1 MRKLLFVSILAL
13 SVTVACNQPKGEKT
27 EAGDAQNVDSSA
39 MSQAETLN
47 VNLTTSTVEWLGVK
61 PTGQHNG
68 TVNITEGSVS
78 VKGSE
83 LVGGSFSIDLKSIKV
98 LDLTDTKMNAKLTGH
113 LNSADFFDTE
123 NHPVAKFEITG
134 VAPFTGT
141 LTQET
146 TVKPTHTITGN
157 LTMRGT
163 TKSISFPAQVTVSGT
178 SVSAVTPQFLVDR
191 TQWGVNFK
199 SKTIDAK
206 FKDDFINDEIG
217 LTIKLEASK

>member
-1 MRKLLFVSILAL
+1 MRKLMFLAVMAL
-13 SVTVACNQPKGEKT
+13 SFGIACNQPSGEKT
-27 EAGDAQNVDSSA
+27 EAGDAQKADSTA
-39 MSQAETLN
+39 MAQAESFN
-47 VNLTTSTVEWLGVK
+47 VNLTTSSIEWLGVK

-68 TVNITEGSVS
+68 TVNITEGKLD
-78 VKGSE
+78 VKDGAV
-83 LVGGSFSIDLKSIKV
+83 VGGTFTIDLKTIKV
-98 LDLTDTKMNAKLTGH
+98 LDLTDAKMNAKLTGH

-123 NHPVAKFEITG
+123 NHPVAKFEITA

-141 LTQET
+141 LTAET

-157 LTMRGT
+157 LTMRGQ

-178 SVSAVTPQFLVDR
+178 SVSAVTPQFLIDR

-206 FKDDFINDEIG
+206 FKDDFINDEMG